1 MFMVVKSE
9 AMNND
14 APPPSINDG
23 DESTVEKIVR
33 QPLIKKNSL
42 QDENHM
48 NENFHN
54 KRENHVSQQFDSL
67 NGPSHSNESEVNA
80 NTVIPPIHERNIK
93 PGPPSESDSSITE
106 GSVENVLSDN
116 TAPTTEELREEGW
129 GSSPKENY
137 TNYPYSF
144 EPNRFSDT
152 SKNYFNLFSDESKNN
167 YNHSPNESK
176 NNYNHSPNESKNNYD
191 YSPDEFKNNYNHSPD
206 APKDESIDRK
216 DVVDSELQ
224 KKLHTS
230 DANEDAT
237 NISQSSRELN
247 DNAINKKFGDQYS
260 NNSIL
265 FEMPKNSQNIVES
278 DSPLV
283 SQGSKRSNTSVAIAS
298 RGLPRELFSN
308 NLYIGSIEQLPPIG
322 LTFYWLGWYTE
333 AAFTCVADKLGL
345 VDRYTGI
352 PLSKLFI
359 WLYSPENWMGIK
371 NEDLTQL
378 EAART
383 MKLE

>member
-1 MFMVVKSE
+1 
-9 AMNND
+9 MNND
-14 APPPSINDG
+14 IPPPSINDG
-23 DESTVEKIVR
+23 DESTVDEKVVNE
-33 QPLIKKNSL
+33 PLIKKNSL

-48 NENFHN
+48 NEN
-54 KRENHVSQQFDSL
+54 EGGDHVSQRFDSS
-67 NGPSHSNESEVNA
+67 NGPSHSNKSEVKP
-80 NTVIPPIHERNIK
+80 NTVIHERKINT
-93 PGPPSESDSSITE
+93 GPPSESGSSITE

-116 TAPTTEELREEGW
+116 TAPTEELRDEGW
-129 GSSPKENY
+129 GSSPKDNY
-137 TNYPYSF
+137 TDYYHSF
-144 EPNRFSDT
+144 EPNRFPDT
-152 SKNYFNLFSDESKNN
+152 SKNDFNFLSDEYKN
-167 YNHSPNESK
+167 Y
-176 NNYNHSPNESKNNYD
+176 
-191 YSPDEFKNNYNHSPD
+191 YNHSPD
-206 APKDESIDRK
+206 ESKNESIAVDRK
-216 DVVDSELQ
+216 DEVDSELQ
-224 KKLHTS
+224 KKLHAG

-237 NISQSSRELN
+237 NISQYPLASRELN
-247 DNAINKKFGDQYS
+247 DNTINKKFGDQYS

-265 FEMPKNSQNIVES
+265 FEMPKNSQNIDES

-283 SQGSKRSNTSVAIAS
+283 SQGSKRSNTSVAIVS

-322 LTFYWLGWYTE
+322 LAFYWLGWYTE

-359 WLYSPENWMGIK
+359 WLYSPESWMGIK
-371 NEDLTQL
+371 NEDLAQL